1 MREYQEALLDPGQ
14 CTVLM
19 IDAQP
24 QMFFGAEGSFQNTV
38 MHHLQGLAKTA
49 HAFHV
54 PCILSTVAATAFA
67 GPLYS
72 GIQDVFPNIIPI
84 DRTCINAWEDC
95 GLQRA
100 VQSTSRKK
108 LILSGLWTEA
118 SVTFTALCALYDGF
132 EVYLVEDACAGMT
145 REAHQA
151 AVLRMVQAGTV
162 PVTWRQVLLEFQ
174 RDWNERE
181 TYQATMSILK
191 EYGGAY
197 GMGVEYAQ
205 EMLGR

>member
-1 MREYQEALLDPGQ
+1 MREYQQALLDPGQ
-14 CTVLM
+14 CTVLI

-54 PCILSTVAATAFA
+54 PCVLSTVAATAFA

-72 GIQDVFPNIIPI
+72 GVQDVFSKIIPI
-84 DRTCINAWEDC
+84 DRTSVNAWEDS
-95 GLQRA
+95 GVRRA
-100 VQSTSRKK
+100 VKSSSRSK
-108 LILSGLWTEA
+108 LLLSGLWTEA
-118 SVTFTALCALYDGF
+118 SVTFTALCAMQDEY

-145 REAHQA
+145 REAHKA
-151 AVLRMVQAGTV
+151 AVMRMVQAGVV

-174 RDWNERE
+174 RDWGERE
-181 TYQATMSILK
+181 TYQEVMKILK
-191 EYGGAY
+191 EHGGAY

-205 EMLGR
+205 EMLGE

>member
-1 MREYQEALLDPGQ
+1 MREYQQALLDPGQ
-14 CTVLM
+14 CTVLI

-54 PCILSTVAATAFA
+54 PCVLSTVAATAFA

-72 GIQDVFPNIIPI
+72 GVQDVFPKIIPI
-84 DRTCINAWEDC
+84 DRTCINAWEDS
-95 GLQRA
+95 GVRRA
-100 VQSTSRKK
+100 VKSSSRSK
-108 LILSGLWTEA
+108 LLLSGLWTEA
-118 SVTFTALCALYDGF
+118 SVTFTALCAMQDEYK
-132 EVYLVEDACAGMT
+132 VYLVEDACAGMT
-145 REAHQA
+145 REAHKA
-151 AVLRMVQAGTV
+151 AVMRMVQAGAV

-174 RDWNERE
+174 RDWGERE
-181 TYQATMSILK
+181 TYQEVMTILK
-191 EYGGAY
+191 EHGGAY